1 MRMYLRELDY
11 DNTLIMLAKFMEI
24 REQKPFFSTD
34 SLLLWLKSSLEDG
47 ENLNI
52 KSTAE
57 DAADGVTVNVSI
69 QITKGDEMVH
79 EAEGTSKSFTDSL
92 RPDVSYDSRN
102 YAYKNAY
109 ADALKM
115 ALMILGFSSETLLM
129 ELTCAEVIT
138 EEGLRDKIRMTE
150 EEMEIPEVTGKTT
163 FVTKNVVEETEVAC
177 QAAEKKAA
185 EEAEMARQAAEKKA
199 AEEAEAARQAA
210 EKKAAE
216 EAEVARQA
224 AEKKAAEEAEAAR
237 QAAEKK
243 AAEEAEVARQAA
255 EKKAAEE
262 AEVAHQAAEKKAAE
276 EAEAARQAAEKEAAE
291 EAEAARQ
298 TAKNGHKLTIEEA
311 LNYKTPANAGG
322 PYSGKPFRDI
332 YDQRGK
338 AAVISFAKYYLSKA
352 TPEDPM
358 VEVYRTLLDGA
369 MELK

>member
-199 AEEAEAARQAA
+199 AEEAE
-210 EKKAAE
+210 
-216 EAEVARQA
+216 VARQA
-224 AEKKAAEEAEAAR
+224 
-237 QAAEKK
+237 
-243 AAEEAEVARQAA
+243 
-255 EKKAAEE
+255 
-262 AEVAHQAAEKKAAE
+262 
-276 EAEAARQAAEKEAAE
+276 
-291 EAEAARQ
+291 
-298 TAKNGHKLTIEEA
+298 AKNGHKLTIEEA

>member
-34 SLLLWLKSSLEDG
+34 SLLLWLNSSLEDG

-199 AEEAEAARQAA
+199 AEEAEVARQAA

-243 AAEEAEVARQAA
+243 AAEEAEAARQAA

-262 AEVAHQAAEKKAAE
+262 AEV
-276 EAEAARQAAEKEAAE
+276 
-291 EAEAARQ
+291 ARQ

>member
-47 ENLNI
+47 EKLNI

-57 DAADGVTVNVSI
+57 DAADGVTVNVNI
-69 QITKGDEMVH
+69 QIIKENETVH

-185 EEAEMARQAAEKKA
+185 EEAEMACQAAEKKA

-216 EAEVARQA
+216 EAEAV
-224 AEKKAAEEAEAAR
+224 R

-243 AAEEAEVARQAA
+243 AAEEAEVNLQ
-255 EKKAAEE
+255 
-262 AEVAHQAAEKKAAE
+262 V
-276 EAEAARQAAEKEAAE
+276 
-291 EAEAARQ
+291 
-298 TAKNGHKLTIEEA
+298 AKNGHKLTIEEA

>member
-69 QITKGDEMVH
+69 QITKGDEMVY

-224 AEKKAAEEAEAAR
+224 AEKEAAEEAEAAR

-243 AAEEAEVARQAA
+243 AAEEAEAARQAA
-255 EKKAAEE
+255 EKK
-262 AEVAHQAAEKKAAE
+262 
-276 EAEAARQAAEKEAAE
+276 AAE

>member
-216 EAEVARQA
+216 EAEVARQ
-224 AEKKAAEEAEAAR
+224 
-237 QAAEKK
+237 
-243 AAEEAEVARQAA
+243 
-255 EKKAAEE
+255 
-262 AEVAHQAAEKKAAE
+262 
-276 EAEAARQAAEKEAAE
+276 
-291 EAEAARQ
+291 

>member
-185 EEAEMARQAAEKKA
+185 EEAEAARQAAEKKA

-210 EKKAAE
+210 EKK
-216 EAEVARQA
+216 
-224 AEKKAAEEAEAAR
+224 
-237 QAAEKK
+237 
-243 AAEEAEVARQAA
+243 
-255 EKKAAEE
+255 
-262 AEVAHQAAEKKAAE
+262 
-276 EAEAARQAAEKEAAE
+276 AAE

>member
-47 ENLNI
+47 EKLNI

-57 DAADGVTVNVSI
+57 DAADGVTVNVNI
-69 QITKGDEMVH
+69 QIIKGNETVH

-163 FVTKNVVEETEVAC
+163 FVTKNAVEETEVARQAAEKKAAEETEVARQAAEKKAAEEAEMAC
-177 QAAEKKAA
+177 QAAEKKAAEEAEVARRAAEKKAAEEAEVARRAAEKKAA

-210 EKKAAE
+210 E
-216 EAEVARQA
+216 
-224 AEKKAAEEAEAAR
+224 
-237 QAAEKK
+237 
-243 AAEEAEVARQAA
+243 
-255 EKKAAEE
+255 
-262 AEVAHQAAEKKAAE
+262 
-276 EAEAARQAAEKEAAE
+276 
-291 EAEAARQ
+291 
-298 TAKNGHKLTIEEA
+298 NGHKLTIEEA

>member
-47 ENLNI
+47 EKLNI

-57 DAADGVTVNVSI
+57 DAADGVTVNVNI
-69 QITKGDEMVH
+69 QIIKGNETVH

-185 EEAEMARQAAEKKA
+185 EETEVACQAAEKKA

-210 EKKAAE
+210 EKK
-216 EAEVARQA
+216 
-224 AEKKAAEEAEAAR
+224 
-237 QAAEKK
+237 
-243 AAEEAEVARQAA
+243 
-255 EKKAAEE
+255 
-262 AEVAHQAAEKKAAE
+262 
-276 EAEAARQAAEKEAAE
+276 AAE

>member
-47 ENLNI
+47 EKLNI

-57 DAADGVTVNVSI
+57 DAADGVTVNVNI
-69 QITKGDEMVH
+69 QIIKGNETVH

-163 FVTKNVVEETEVAC
+163 FVTKNAVEETEV
-177 QAAEKKAA
+177 
-185 EEAEMARQAAEKKA
+185 
-199 AEEAEAARQAA
+199 ARQAA

-224 AEKKAAEEAEAAR
+224 AEKKAVEEAEAAR

-243 AAEEAEVARQAA
+243 AAEEAE
-255 EKKAAEE
+255 
-262 AEVAHQAAEKKAAE
+262 
-276 EAEAARQAAEKEAAE
+276 AARQAAE
-291 EAEAARQ
+291 
-298 TAKNGHKLTIEEA
+298 NGHKLTIEEA

>member
-224 AEKKAAEEAEAAR
+224 A
-237 QAAEKK
+237 
-243 AAEEAEVARQAA
+243 
-255 EKKAAEE
+255 
-262 AEVAHQAAEKKAAE
+262 
-276 EAEAARQAAEKEAAE
+276 
-291 EAEAARQ
+291 
-298 TAKNGHKLTIEEA
+298 KNGHKLTIEEA

>member
-163 FVTKNVVEETEVAC
+163 FVTKNVVEETEVA
-177 QAAEKKAA
+177 
-185 EEAEMARQAAEKKA
+185 RQAAEKKA

-210 EKKAAE
+210 EKK
-216 EAEVARQA
+216 
-224 AEKKAAEEAEAAR
+224 
-237 QAAEKK
+237 
-243 AAEEAEVARQAA
+243 
-255 EKKAAEE
+255 
-262 AEVAHQAAEKKAAE
+262 
-276 EAEAARQAAEKEAAE
+276 AAE

>member
-1 MRMYLRELDY
+1 MKMYLRELDY

-47 ENLNI
+47 EKLNI

-57 DAADGVTVNVSI
+57 DTADGVTVNVNI
-69 QITKGDEMVH
+69 QIIKGNETVH

-115 ALMILGFSSETLLM
+115 ALMVLGFSSETLLM

-163 FVTKNVVEETEVAC
+163 FVTKNAVEETEAAR

-185 EEAEMARQAAEKKA
+185 EEVETARQAAEKKA

-216 EAEVARQA
+216 A
-224 AEKKAAEEAEAAR
+224 AEAAR

-243 AAEEAEVARQAA
+243 AAEEAKAARQAA

-262 AEVAHQAAEKKAAE
+262 AEAV
-276 EAEAARQAAEKEAAE
+276 RQAAERKAAE

>member
-47 ENLNI
+47 EKLNI

-57 DAADGVTVNVSI
+57 DAADGVTVNVNI
-69 QITKGDEMVH
+69 QIIKGNETVH

-163 FVTKNVVEETEVAC
+163 FVTKNAVEETEVAC
-177 QAAEKKAA
+177 
-185 EEAEMARQAAEKKA
+185 QAAEKKA

-216 EAEVARQA
+216 EAETARQAAEKKAAEEAEVARQA
-224 AEKKAAEEAEAAR
+224 AEKEAAEEAEAAR

-243 AAEEAEVARQAA
+243 AAEEAEV
-255 EKKAAEE
+255 
-262 AEVAHQAAEKKAAE
+262 
-276 EAEAARQAAEKEAAE
+276 
-291 EAEAARQ
+291 ARQ

>member
-47 ENLNI
+47 EKLNI

-57 DAADGVTVNVSI
+57 DAADGVTVNVNI
-69 QITKGDEMVH
+69 QIIKGNETVH

-163 FVTKNVVEETEVAC
+163 FVTKNAVEETEV
-177 QAAEKKAA
+177 
-185 EEAEMARQAAEKKA
+185 ARQAAEKKA
-199 AEEAEAARQAA
+199 T
-210 EKKAAE
+210 E

-224 AEKKAAEEAEAAR
+224 AEKKAAEEAEATL
-237 QAAEKK
+237 QA
-243 AAEEAEVARQAA
+243 
-255 EKKAAEE
+255 
-262 AEVAHQAAEKKAAE
+262 
-276 EAEAARQAAEKEAAE
+276 
-291 EAEAARQ
+291 
-298 TAKNGHKLTIEEA
+298 AKNGHKLTIEEA

>member
-199 AEEAEAARQAA
+199 AEEAEVARQTA

-216 EAEVARQA
+216 EAEAVRQV

-243 AAEEAEVARQAA
+243 AAEEAEV
-255 EKKAAEE
+255 
-262 AEVAHQAAEKKAAE
+262 
-276 EAEAARQAAEKEAAE
+276 
-291 EAEAARQ
+291 ARQ

>member
-150 EEMEIPEVTGKTT
+150 EEVEIPEVTGKTT

-216 EAEVARQA
+216 EAE
-224 AEKKAAEEAEAAR
+224 
-237 QAAEKK
+237 
-243 AAEEAEVARQAA
+243 
-255 EKKAAEE
+255 
-262 AEVAHQAAEKKAAE
+262 
-276 EAEAARQAAEKEAAE
+276 
-291 EAEAARQ
+291 AARQ

-322 PYSGKPFRDI
+322 PYSDKPFRDI

>member
-210 EKKAAE
+210 E
-216 EAEVARQA
+216 
-224 AEKKAAEEAEAAR
+224 
-237 QAAEKK
+237 
-243 AAEEAEVARQAA
+243 
-255 EKKAAEE
+255 
-262 AEVAHQAAEKKAAE
+262 
-276 EAEAARQAAEKEAAE
+276 
-291 EAEAARQ
+291 
-298 TAKNGHKLTIEEA
+298 NGHKLTIEEA

>member
-243 AAEEAEVARQAA
+243 AAEEAEAVRQS
-255 EKKAAEE
+255 
-262 AEVAHQAAEKKAAE
+262 
-276 EAEAARQAAEKEAAE
+276 AEKEAAE

-298 TAKNGHKLTIEEA
+298 PAKNGHKLTIEEA

>member
-47 ENLNI
+47 EKLNI

-57 DAADGVTVNVSI
+57 DAADGVTMNVNI
-69 QITKGDEMVH
+69 QIIKGNETVH

-163 FVTKNVVEETEVAC
+163 FVTKNAVEETEV
-177 QAAEKKAA
+177 
-185 EEAEMARQAAEKKA
+185 
-199 AEEAEAARQAA
+199 
-210 EKKAAE
+210 
-216 EAEVARQA
+216 
-224 AEKKAAEEAEAAR
+224 AR

-262 AEVAHQAAEKKAAE
+262 AEVARQAAEKKAAE
-276 EAEAARQAAEKEAAE
+276 EAEATLQA
-291 EAEAARQ
+291 
-298 TAKNGHKLTIEEA
+298 AKNGHKLTIEEA

>member
-199 AEEAEAARQAA
+199 VEEAEAARQAA

-216 EAEVARQA
+216 EAEV
-224 AEKKAAEEAEAAR
+224 
-237 QAAEKK
+237 
-243 AAEEAEVARQAA
+243 
-255 EKKAAEE
+255 
-262 AEVAHQAAEKKAAE
+262 
-276 EAEAARQAAEKEAAE
+276 ARQAAEKEAAE

>member
-47 ENLNI
+47 EKLNI

-57 DAADGVTVNVSI
+57 DAADGVTVNVNI
-69 QITKGDEMVH
+69 QIIKGNETVH
-79 EAEGTSKSFTDSL
+79 DAEGTSKSFTDSL

-163 FVTKNVVEETEVAC
+163 FVTKNAVEETEV
-177 QAAEKKAA
+177 
-185 EEAEMARQAAEKKA
+185 
-199 AEEAEAARQAA
+199 ARQAA

-224 AEKKAAEEAEAAR
+224 AEKKAAEEV
-237 QAAEKK
+237 
-243 AAEEAEVARQAA
+243 EVARQAA

-262 AEVAHQAAEKKAAE
+262 AEATLQA
-276 EAEAARQAAEKEAAE
+276 
-291 EAEAARQ
+291 
-298 TAKNGHKLTIEEA
+298 AKNGHKLTIEEA

>member
-1 MRMYLRELDY
+1 MRLYLRELDY

-47 ENLNI
+47 EKLNI

-57 DAADGVTVNVSI
+57 DAADGVTVNVNI
-69 QITKGDEMVH
+69 QIIKENETVH

-163 FVTKNVVEETEVAC
+163 FVTKNAVEETEV
-177 QAAEKKAA
+177 
-185 EEAEMARQAAEKKA
+185 
-199 AEEAEAARQAA
+199 ARQAA

-243 AAEEAEVARQAA
+243 AAEEAEATLQA
-255 EKKAAEE
+255 
-262 AEVAHQAAEKKAAE
+262 
-276 EAEAARQAAEKEAAE
+276 
-291 EAEAARQ
+291 
-298 TAKNGHKLTIEEA
+298 AKNGHKLTIEEA

>member
-47 ENLNI
+47 EKLNI

-57 DAADGVTVNVSI
+57 DAADGVTVNVNI
-69 QITKGDEMVH
+69 QIIKGNETVH

-185 EEAEMARQAAEKKA
+185 EEAEMAC
-199 AEEAEAARQAA
+199 QAA

-224 AEKKAAEEAEAAR
+224 AEKKAAEEAEAA
-237 QAAEKK
+237 
-243 AAEEAEVARQAA
+243 
-255 EKKAAEE
+255 
-262 AEVAHQAAEKKAAE
+262 HQAAEKK
-276 EAEAARQAAEKEAAE
+276 AAE

>member
-185 EEAEMARQAAEKKA
+185 EEAE
-199 AEEAEAARQAA
+199 
-210 EKKAAE
+210 
-216 EAEVARQA
+216 
-224 AEKKAAEEAEAAR
+224 AAR

-262 AEVAHQAAEKKAAE
+262 AEVA
-276 EAEAARQAAEKEAAE
+276 RQAAE
-291 EAEAARQ
+291 
-298 TAKNGHKLTIEEA
+298 NGHKLTIEEA

>member
-47 ENLNI
+47 EKLNI

-57 DAADGVTVNVSI
+57 DAADGVTVNVNI
-69 QITKGDEMVH
+69 QIIEGNETVH

-163 FVTKNVVEETEVAC
+163 FVTKNVVEETEVAR

-185 EEAEMARQAAEKKA
+185 EEAEMACQVAEKKAAEEAEAARQAAEKKA

-216 EAEVARQA
+216 EAEIAEKKAAEEAEMARQA
-224 AEKKAAEEAEAAR
+224 AEKKAAEEAEAVR

-243 AAEEAEVARQAA
+243 AAEEAEVNLQ
-255 EKKAAEE
+255 
-262 AEVAHQAAEKKAAE
+262 V
-276 EAEAARQAAEKEAAE
+276 
-291 EAEAARQ
+291 
-298 TAKNGHKLTIEEA
+298 AKNGHKLTIEEA

>member
-47 ENLNI
+47 EKLNI

-57 DAADGVTVNVSI
+57 DAADGVTVNVNI
-69 QITKGDEMVH
+69 QIIKENETVH

-163 FVTKNVVEETEVAC
+163 FVTKNAVEETEV
-177 QAAEKKAA
+177 
-185 EEAEMARQAAEKKA
+185 
-199 AEEAEAARQAA
+199 ARQAA

-224 AEKKAAEEAEAAR
+224 AEKKAAEEV
-237 QAAEKK
+237 
-243 AAEEAEVARQAA
+243 EV
-255 EKKAAEE
+255 
-262 AEVAHQAAEKKAAE
+262 
-276 EAEAARQAAEKEAAE
+276 
-291 EAEAARQ
+291 ARQ

>member
-47 ENLNI
+47 EKLNI

-57 DAADGVTVNVSI
+57 DAADGVTVNVNI
-69 QITKGDEMVH
+69 QIIKENETVH

-163 FVTKNVVEETEVAC
+163 FVTKNAVEETEV
-177 QAAEKKAA
+177 
-185 EEAEMARQAAEKKA
+185 ARQAAEKKA
-199 AEEAEAARQAA
+199 AEETEVARQAA

-224 AEKKAAEEAEAAR
+224 AEKKAAEEV
-237 QAAEKK
+237 
-243 AAEEAEVARQAA
+243 EV
-255 EKKAAEE
+255 
-262 AEVAHQAAEKKAAE
+262 
-276 EAEAARQAAEKEAAE
+276 
-291 EAEAARQ
+291 ARQ

>member
-47 ENLNI
+47 EKLNI

-57 DAADGVTVNVSI
+57 DAADGVTVNVNI
-69 QITKGDEMVH
+69 QIIKGNETVH

-185 EEAEMARQAAEKKA
+185 EEAEVARQAAEKKA
-199 AEEAEAARQAA
+199 VEEAEAARQAA

-216 EAEVARQA
+216 EAEATLQA
-224 AEKKAAEEAEAAR
+224 AKK
-237 QAAEKK
+237 
-243 AAEEAEVARQAA
+243 
-255 EKKAAEE
+255 
-262 AEVAHQAAEKKAAE
+262 
-276 EAEAARQAAEKEAAE
+276 
-291 EAEAARQ
+291 
-298 TAKNGHKLTIEEA
+298 GHKLTIEEA

>member
-47 ENLNI
+47 EKLNI

-57 DAADGVTVNVSI
+57 DAADGVTVNVNI
-69 QITKGDEMVH
+69 QIIKGNETVH

-163 FVTKNVVEETEVAC
+163 FVTKNVVEETEGAC

-185 EEAEMARQAAEKKA
+185 EETEV
-199 AEEAEAARQAA
+199 ARQAA

-224 AEKKAAEEAEAAR
+224 AEKKAAEEAEATL
-237 QAAEKK
+237 QA
-243 AAEEAEVARQAA
+243 
-255 EKKAAEE
+255 
-262 AEVAHQAAEKKAAE
+262 
-276 EAEAARQAAEKEAAE
+276 
-291 EAEAARQ
+291 
-298 TAKNGHKLTIEEA
+298 AKNGHKLTIEEA

>member
-224 AEKKAAEEAEAAR
+224 AEKKAT
-237 QAAEKK
+237 
-243 AAEEAEVARQAA
+243 
-255 EKKAAEE
+255 
-262 AEVAHQAAEKKAAE
+262 
-276 EAEAARQAAEKEAAE
+276 E

>member
-47 ENLNI
+47 EKLNI

-57 DAADGVTVNVSI
+57 DAADGVTVNVNI
-69 QITKGDEMVH
+69 QIIKENETVH

-163 FVTKNVVEETEVAC
+163 FVTKNAVEETEV
-177 QAAEKKAA
+177 
-185 EEAEMARQAAEKKA
+185 ARQAAEKKA
-199 AEEAEAARQAA
+199 AEETEEARQAA

-224 AEKKAAEEAEAAR
+224 AEKKAAEEV
-237 QAAEKK
+237 
-243 AAEEAEVARQAA
+243 EV
-255 EKKAAEE
+255 
-262 AEVAHQAAEKKAAE
+262 
-276 EAEAARQAAEKEAAE
+276 
-291 EAEAARQ
+291 ARQ

>member
-47 ENLNI
+47 EKLNI

-57 DAADGVTVNVSI
+57 DAADGVTVNVNI
-69 QITKGDEMVH
+69 QIIKGNETVH

-163 FVTKNVVEETEVAC
+163 FVTKNAVEETEV
-177 QAAEKKAA
+177 
-185 EEAEMARQAAEKKA
+185 ARQAAEKKA
-199 AEEAEAARQAA
+199 AEETEVARQAA

-224 AEKKAAEEAEAAR
+224 AEKKAVEEAEAAR

-243 AAEEAEVARQAA
+243 AAEEAEMACQAA

-262 AEVAHQAAEKKAAE
+262 AEVARRAAEKKAAE
-276 EAEAARQAAEKEAAE
+276 EAEAARQAAE
-291 EAEAARQ
+291 
-298 TAKNGHKLTIEEA
+298 NGHKLTIEEA

>member
-185 EEAEMARQAAEKKA
+185 EEAE
-199 AEEAEAARQAA
+199 
-210 EKKAAE
+210 
-216 EAEVARQA
+216 VARQA

-255 EKKAAEE
+255 EKKAT
-262 AEVAHQAAEKKAAE
+262 
-276 EAEAARQAAEKEAAE
+276 E

>member
-199 AEEAEAARQAA
+199 AEEAE
-210 EKKAAE
+210 
-216 EAEVARQA
+216 V
-224 AEKKAAEEAEAAR
+224 
-237 QAAEKK
+237 
-243 AAEEAEVARQAA
+243 
-255 EKKAAEE
+255 
-262 AEVAHQAAEKKAAE
+262 
-276 EAEAARQAAEKEAAE
+276 
-291 EAEAARQ
+291 ARQ

>member
-216 EAEVARQA
+216 EAEAVRQA

-237 QAAEKK
+237 QAAEK
-243 AAEEAEVARQAA
+243 E
-255 EKKAAEE
+255 
-262 AEVAHQAAEKKAAE
+262 AAE
-276 EAEAARQAAEKEAAE
+276 EAEAARQTAEKEAAE

>member
-199 AEEAEAARQAA
+199 AEEAE
-210 EKKAAE
+210 
-216 EAEVARQA
+216 
-224 AEKKAAEEAEAAR
+224 
-237 QAAEKK
+237 
-243 AAEEAEVARQAA
+243 
-255 EKKAAEE
+255 
-262 AEVAHQAAEKKAAE
+262 VAHQAAEKKAAE

>member
-199 AEEAEAARQAA
+199 AEEAE
-210 EKKAAE
+210 
-216 EAEVARQA
+216 
-224 AEKKAAEEAEAAR
+224 
-237 QAAEKK
+237 
-243 AAEEAEVARQAA
+243 VARQAA

-276 EAEAARQAAEKEAAE
+276 EAEAVRQAAEKKAAEEAEAARQAAEKKAAE

>member
-47 ENLNI
+47 EKLNI

-57 DAADGVTVNVSI
+57 DAADGVTVNVNI
-69 QITKGDEMVH
+69 QIIKGNETVH

-199 AEEAEAARQAA
+199 AEEAE
-210 EKKAAE
+210 
-216 EAEVARQA
+216 VARQA

-243 AAEEAEVARQAA
+243 
-255 EKKAAEE
+255 
-262 AEVAHQAAEKKAAE
+262 
-276 EAEAARQAAEKEAAE
+276 AAE